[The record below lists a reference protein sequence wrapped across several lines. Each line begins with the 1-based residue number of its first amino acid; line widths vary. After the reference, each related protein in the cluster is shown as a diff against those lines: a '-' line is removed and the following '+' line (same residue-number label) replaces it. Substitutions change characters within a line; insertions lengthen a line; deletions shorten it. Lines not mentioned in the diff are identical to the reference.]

1 MTMTRIRTLIVD
13 DEVLAR
19 RRIQNLLRGREEFDV
34 IGECANGALAVQ
46 VIIERRP
53 DLLFLDVQMPDLD
66 GLGVLARV
74 QVSGQLPVTIFVT
87 AYDQYALKAF
97 EFHAVDYLLKPFD
110 DERFERALAWAR
122 TQLEREHL
130 SSFTQRI
137 STLLEEQSTRTQQ
150 NEPAT
155 PAPAKSPIR
164 LAVKSAGRVQFVR
177 TDEIDWIEAESYYV
191 RLHAHGKSH
200 LLRETLGS
208 LETQLDPRRFVRIH
222 RSTIVNIERIKE
234 LQPQSHG
241 EYTVILQ
248 SGAQLRLSRSYREKL
263 RAILGADF

>member
-1 MTMTRIRTLIVD
+1 MTRIRTLIVD
-13 DEVLAR
+13 DELLAR
-19 RRIQNLLRGREEFDV
+19 RRIQNLLRGREEFEV
-34 IGECANGALAVQ
+34 IGESANGRDAAR

-66 GLGVLARV
+66 GLNVLAQV
-74 QVSGQLPVTIFVT
+74 QASGQLPVTIFVT

-130 SSFTQRI
+130 SNFTQRI
-137 STLLEEQSTRTQQ
+137 SAMLEEQTARTQST
-150 NEPAT
+150 ERVPL
-155 PAPAKSPIR
+155 APVKSPTR

-177 TDEIDWIEAESYYV
+177 TDEIDWIEAESYYA
-191 RLHAHGKSH
+191 RLHANGKSH

-208 LETQLDPRRFVRIH
+208 LEAQLDPSRFARIH

-241 EYTVILQ
+241 EYTVILHN
-248 SGAQLRLSRSYREKL
+248 GAHLRLSRSYRDKL

>member
-19 RRIQNLLRGREEFDV
+19 RRIHNLLRGREDFEV
-34 IGECANGALAVQ
+34 IGECANGREAVKA
-46 VIIERRP
+46 ITERLP

-66 GLGVLARV
+66 GLGVLAQV
-74 QVSGQLPVTIFVT
+74 QASGRMPVTVFVT

-122 TQLEREHL
+122 TQLEREHF
-130 SSFTQRI
+130 SGFTQRI
-137 STLLEEQSTRTQQ
+137 SELLEGQATRTQAK
-150 NEPAT
+150 ELAP
-155 PAPAKSPIR
+155 PAPVKSPTR

-191 RLHAHGKSH
+191 RLHANGKSH

-208 LETQLDPRRFVRIH
+208 LESQLDPSRFARIH
-222 RSTIVNIERIKE
+222 RSTIVNIDRIKE

-241 EYTVILQ
+241 EYTVILHN
-248 SGAQLRLSRSYREKL
+248 GARLRLSRSYRDKL
-263 RAILGADF
+263 RTILGADF